1 MEKRVYN
8 FSAGPSILP
17 LSALQQAQKDLISY
31 QGSGMSVMEMSHRSK
46 LYDTIITTTTQDI
59 KRIFKIS
66 DKYDVLWLHG
76 GASLQFSMVPMNL
89 YVKDR
94 PMLYIN
100 TGAWSKKAVTEG
112 KRVGPCQVIASSE
125 DKNNTYIPD
134 VKTLNIDQNAS
145 FLHITSNNTIF
156 STQYTEFPNSGAVPL
171 VADMSSDI
179 LSKEIDVNQFG
190 LIYAG
195 AQKNLGPA
203 GVTLVIIRKDL
214 IERGSKDLPTMLQ
227 YRTHTENA
235 SLYNTPP
242 CFSIYIIGL
251 VLKWID
257 QLGGLKVV
265 EQMNNKK
272 AALLYQAIDD
282 SDFYY
287 SPVEK
292 NARSKMNI
300 AFRIKGNNEE
310 LEAKL
315 IKEAKENGLLELK
328 GHRSVGGL
336 RASLYNAMPIE
347 GVQALVNF
355 MKEFEKKN
363 S

>member
-1 MEKRVYN
+1 
-8 FSAGPSILP
+8 
-17 LSALQQAQKDLISY
+17 
-31 QGSGMSVMEMSHRSK
+31 
-46 LYDTIITTTTQDI
+46 
-59 KRIFKIS
+59 
-66 DKYDVLWLHG
+66 
-76 GASLQFSMVPMNL
+76 MNL
-89 YVKDR
+89 YLKDK

-100 TGAWSKKAVTEG
+100 TGAWAKKALAEA
-112 KRVGPCQVIASSE
+112 KKVGPCQVIASSE

-134 VKTLNIDQNAS
+134 VKKLNIDQNAS

-156 STQYTEFPNSGAVPL
+156 STQYTEFPNSGAVPM

-203 GVTLVIIRKDL
+203 GVTVVIIRKDL
-214 IERGSKDLPTMLQ
+214 VERGSKDLPTMLQ

-235 SLYNTPP
+235 SLFNTPP
-242 CFSIYIIGL
+242 CFSVYMVGL
-251 VLKWID
+251 VLKWVD
-257 QLGGLKVV
+257 QMGGLKVV

-282 SDFYY
+282 TDFYY
-287 SPVEK
+287 TPVEK
-292 NARSKMNI
+292 AARSKMNV

-310 LEAKL
+310 LETKL

-336 RASLYNAMPIE
+336 RASIYNAMPIE

-355 MKEFEKKN
+355 MKDFEKKN